1 MPNVSSFF
9 LIPTLETLFLDFR
22 NYMTASFAA
31 VSCVQIGIVL
41 ISYIIQKRVAVINWA

>member
-9 LIPTLETLFLDFR
+9 LIPTLEMFLDFR